1 MIRKIALIAAAMASG
16 SAPAIAADAAPDFF
30 AAALCQPPYTTA
42 NATELYEAAEKLAQ
56 PDTSTL
62 GAAIYRL
69 PEPIEKDGFTT
80 QDVVFAGMS
89 VGVLLDGPVAA
100 ELARRYGLSPEKSH
114 LLGASTLG
122 FSRVLPDDEQA
133 LKDLGLISIVARE
146 GPAMEG
152 KTLLA
157 CEFVSDEDRKALEAY
172 ENADL

>member
-1 MIRKIALIAAAMASG
+1 MIRKIALVAAALASG
-16 SAPAIAADAAPDFF
+16 SAPAMAAAPDFF

-69 PEPIEKDGFTT
+69 PQPIERDGFTT
-80 QDVVFAGMS
+80 QEVVFAGMS

-100 ELARRYGLSPEKSH
+100 ELARRYGLAPEESH

-122 FSRVLPDDEQA
+122 FARVLSDDQQA

-172 ENADL
+172 ENADR

>member
-1 MIRKIALIAAAMASG
+1 MIRKIALIAAAIASG
-16 SAPAIAADAAPDFF
+16 CAPAMAAAPDFF

-42 NATELYEAAEKLAQ
+42 NATELYEAAEKLAE

-69 PEPIEKDGFTT
+69 PQPIERDGFTT
-80 QDVVFAGMS
+80 QEVVFAGMS
-89 VGVLLDGPVAA
+89 VGVLLDGPVAS
-100 ELARRYGLSPEKSH
+100 ELARRYGLSPEESH

-122 FSRVLPDDEQA
+122 FARVLPDNQQA

-172 ENADL
+172 ENADQ